1 MFTSKIKIDALA
13 ISLSFLCAVHCLFMP
28 SFIILAP
35 SLLSISF
42 DNDFMHYL
50 ILALAIPISI
60 FALSAGYKAHKSLS
74 MIFIGFLGLSIL
86 LFAVLFGNSLFGEIG
101 EKGLTLFGSVI
112 VASAHYRNLKVC
124 KELDCD
130 CHDSSI

>member
-130 CHDSSI
+130 CHDSSV

>member
-1 MFTSKIKIDALA
+1 MINKFKIDGLA

-130 CHDSSI
+130 CHDSSV

>member
-1 MFTSKIKIDALA
+1 MINKFKIDGLA

-42 DNDFMHYL
+42 DNEFIHYL

-130 CHDSSI
+130 CHDSSV

>member
-42 DNDFMHYL
+42 DNEFIHYL

-130 CHDSSI
+130 CHDSSV

>member
-1 MFTSKIKIDALA
+1 MINKFKIDGLA
-13 ISLSFLCAVHCLFMP
+13 ISLSFLCAVHCLFVP

-42 DNDFMHYL
+42 
-50 ILALAIPISI
+50 
-60 FALSAGYKAHKSLS
+60 YKAHKNLS

-86 LFAVLFGNSLFGEIG
+86 LFAVLFGNNLFGEIG

-130 CHDSSI
+130 CHDSSV

>member
-1 MFTSKIKIDALA
+1 MFNKFKIDGLA

-42 DNDFMHYL
+42 DNEFIHYL

-86 LFAVLFGNSLFGEIG
+86 LFTVFFGNNLFGEIG
-101 EKGLTLFGSVI
+101 EKGLTLFCSII

-124 KELDCD
+124 KELDSD
-130 CHDSSI
+130 CHDSSV

>member
-1 MFTSKIKIDALA
+1 MINKFKIDGLA

-42 DNDFMHYL
+42 DNEFIHYL

-60 FALSAGYKAHKSLS
+60 FALSAGYKAHKSLF

-86 LFAVLFGNSLFGEIG
+86 LFAVLFGNNLFGEIG

-130 CHDSSI
+130 CHDSSV

>member
-1 MFTSKIKIDALA
+1 MINKFKIDGLA

-42 DNDFMHYL
+42 DNEFIHYL

-86 LFAVLFGNSLFGEIG
+86 LFAVLFGNNLFGEIG
-101 EKGLTLFGSVI
+101 EKGLTLFCSVI

-130 CHDSSI
+130 CHDSSV

>member
-1 MFTSKIKIDALA
+1 MINKFKIDGLA

-42 DNDFMHYL
+42 DNEFIHYL

-86 LFAVLFGNSLFGEIG
+86 LFAVLFGNNLFGEIG

-130 CHDSSI
+130 CHDSSV

>member
-1 MFTSKIKIDALA
+1 MINKFKIDGLA

-86 LFAVLFGNSLFGEIG
+86 LFAVLFGNNLFGEIG

-130 CHDSSI
+130 CHDSSV

>member
-1 MFTSKIKIDALA
+1 MINKFKIDGLA

-42 DNDFMHYL
+42 DNEFIHYL

-60 FALSAGYKAHKSLS
+60 FALSAGYKTHKSLS

-86 LFAVLFGNSLFGEIG
+86 LFAVLFGNNLFGEIG
-101 EKGLTLFGSVI
+101 EKGLTLFGSII

-130 CHDSSI
+130 CHDSSV

>member
-1 MFTSKIKIDALA
+1 MINKFKIDGLA

-35 SLLSISF
+35 SLLSVSF
-42 DNDFMHYL
+42 DNEFIHYL

-86 LFAVLFGNSLFGEIG
+86 LFAVLFGNNLFGEIG

-130 CHDSSI
+130 CHDSSV

>member
-1 MFTSKIKIDALA
+1 MINKFKIDGLA

-42 DNDFMHYL
+42 DNEFIHYL

-86 LFAVLFGNSLFGEIG
+86 LFAVLFGNNLFGGIG
-101 EKGLTLFGSVI
+101 EKGLTLFGSFI

-130 CHDSSI
+130 CHDSSV

>member
-1 MFTSKIKIDALA
+1 MINKFKIDGLA

-42 DNDFMHYL
+42 DNEFIHYL

-74 MIFIGFLGLSIL
+74 MIFIGFLGLLIL
-86 LFAVLFGNSLFGEIG
+86 LFAVLFGNNLFGEIG

>member
-1 MFTSKIKIDALA
+1 MINKFKIDGLA

-42 DNDFMHYL
+42 DNEFIHYL

-86 LFAVLFGNSLFGEIG
+86 LFTVFFGNNLFGEIG

-130 CHDSSI
+130 CHDSSV

>member
-1 MFTSKIKIDALA
+1 MINKFKIDGLA

-42 DNDFMHYL
+42 DNEFIHYL

-60 FALSAGYKAHKSLS
+60 FALSKGYKAHKSLS

-86 LFAVLFGNSLFGEIG
+86 LFAVLFGNNLFGGIG

-130 CHDSSI
+130 CHDSSV

>member
-1 MFTSKIKIDALA
+1 MINKFKIDGLA

-42 DNDFMHYL
+42 DNEFIHYL

-60 FALSAGYKAHKSLS
+60 FALSKGYKAHKSLS

-86 LFAVLFGNSLFGEIG
+86 LFAVLFGNNLFGEIG

-130 CHDSSI
+130 CHDSSV

>member
-1 MFTSKIKIDALA
+1 MINKFKIDGLA

-42 DNDFMHYL
+42 DNEFIHYL

-60 FALSAGYKAHKSLS
+60 FALSKGYKAHKSLS
-74 MIFIGFLGLSIL
+74 MIFIGFW
-86 LFAVLFGNSLFGEIG
+86 V
-101 EKGLTLFGSVI
+101 
-112 VASAHYRNLKVC
+112 Y
-124 KELDCD
+124 
-130 CHDSSI
+130 